1 MKELSNYRNL
11 NELVDNTMNIL
22 DEDFQVPENL
32 TDKIMSNRPQL
43 KQQARVRKLN
53 FAVYAQIAAVLAA
66 GVFLG
71 VVLGKNANTKL
82 LSSKEAKKHQS
93 LIEYKISHHLSVDR
107 TKMFQ

>member
-1 MKELSNYRNL
+1 MEELSNNRNL
-11 NELVDNTMNIL
+11 NEMVDATMNIL

-32 TDKIMSNRPQL
+32 TDKIMSNRPQI
-43 KQQARVRKLN
+43 KQPRVRKLN
-53 FAVYAQIAAVLAA
+53 FAVYAQIAAVIAA

-71 VVLGKNANTKL
+71 VVLGKNANTNL

-107 TKMFQ
+107 TQIFQ